1 MMKFS
6 TSIKHFQD
14 AVNKVT
20 QAIPAKA
27 LDPRYENLHLFLD
40 NGSLTLYATDGELS
54 ITATTEVESTD
65 QGSFGMKARTIL
77 EFLRSMYDT
86 SVTFNIERQQLSDQ
100 GLIDISTDKGRYRI
114 PCSFESKQE
123 KKDKDFDLELTLT
136 SADLLDIIQ
145 KTIFACSVDGMRPA
159 MMGVLLELENN
170 KITAVSTDGHR
181 LVRCIKTCESGVETK
196 KRIVIPARVLSI
208 LQKLTQDDTVT
219 LSIDTTNNSV
229 RFVVPNLILDAA
241 LIVEQY
247 PNYEAVIP
255 LDNEKIVSIN
265 RSTLYDSVRR
275 VGKFSSIGDI
285 RISVA
290 ESVMTLMAENTNE
303 GESAQEEI
311 ACVYS
316 GEDLVIGFNSK
327 FIEAALGHIETET
340 ITMELS
346 SPTTAVI
353 LKPEKEEEQ
362 QNLII
367 LVMPVRINN

>member
-1 MMKFS
+1 MKFS

-229 RFVVPNLILDAA
+229 RFVFPNLILDAA

-255 LDNEKIVSIN
+255 LDNEKLVSIN

-353 LKPEKEEEQ
+353 LKPEKDEEQ

>member
-170 KITAVSTDGHR
+170 KIIAVSTDGHR

-229 RFVVPNLILDAA
+229 RFVFPNLILDAA

>member
-159 MMGVLLELENN
+159 MMGVLLELEHN

-229 RFVVPNLILDAA
+229 RFVFPNLTLDAA

-255 LDNEKIVSIN
+255 LDNEKLVSIN

-311 ACVYS
+311 ACIYS

>member
-229 RFVVPNLILDAA
+229 RFVFPNLILDAA

>member
-123 KKDKDFDLELTLT
+123 KKDKDFDLELPLT

-229 RFVVPNLILDAA
+229 RFVFPNLILDAA